1 MAQNVYSVKQV
12 NAYIRNMFAQDYM
25 LRRIYVKGEVSNCK
39 YHSSGHIYFSLKD
52 ESGTISCVMFAGKR
66 SGLSFAMKDGQQVI
80 VLGSVEVYAK
90 AGSYQLYADEIRLD
104 GEGLLYEK
112 FMQLK
117 RELQEMGMFDP
128 VYKKSIPAY
137 VKRVGVVTA
146 PTGAAVRD
154 IINVS
159 HRRNPYVQL
168 ILYPAKVQGQGAA
181 QSIVNGIH
189 ALEQAK
195 VDVMIIGRG
204 GGSIEDLWAF
214 NEEIVARAIFE
225 CEIPII
231 SAVGH
236 ATDESISDYVAD
248 MQVPTPSAAAEM
260 AVYDYR
266 IIDNALLEYQSK
278 LRSRMTQKLRIYRL
292 QTEALQSKLS
302 RLHPGYRL
310 KDQRRQLM
318 ELEEKL
324 DTGMSLK
331 LQKYRHKLEV
341 YIERMKG
348 LSPLLKLEKGYAYVE
363 DAKGRSLRSVKNI
376 KTGESL
382 KIHAVDGVVL
392 ARVQKI
398 LEEKDRIKEEDHD

>member
-1 MAQNVYSVKQV
+1 
-12 NAYIRNMFAQDYM
+12 
-25 LRRIYVKGEVSNCK
+25 
-39 YHSSGHIYFSLKD
+39 
-52 ESGTISCVMFAGKR
+52 
-66 SGLSFAMKDGQQVI
+66 
-80 VLGSVEVYAK
+80 
-90 AGSYQLYADEIRLD
+90 
-104 GEGLLYEK
+104 
-112 FMQLK
+112 
-117 RELQEMGMFDP
+117 
-128 VYKKSIPAY
+128 
-137 VKRVGVVTA
+137 
-146 PTGAAVRD
+146 
-154 IINVS
+154 
-159 HRRNPYVQL
+159 
-168 ILYPAKVQGQGAA
+168 
-181 QSIVNGIH
+181 
-189 ALEQAK
+189 
-195 VDVMIIGRG
+195 MIIGRG

-278 LRSRMTQKLRIYRL
+278 LYSRMTQKLRIYRL
-292 QTEALQSKLS
+292 HMEALQSKLS

-331 LQKYRHKLEV
+331 LRKYRHKLEV

-376 KTGESL
+376 KSGESL
-382 KIHAVDGVVL
+382 KIHAADGMVL

>member
-66 SGLSFAMKDGQQVI
+66 SGLSFTMKDGQQVI

-117 RELQEMGMFDP
+117 RELQEMGMFDA

-310 KDQRRQLM
+310 MDQRRQLM

-382 KIHAVDGVVL
+382 KIHAADGVVL

>member
-66 SGLSFAMKDGQQVI
+66 SGLSFTMKDGQQVI

-117 RELQEMGMFDP
+117 RELQEMGMFDA

-302 RLHPGYRL
+302 CLHPGYRL
-310 KDQRRQLM
+310 MDQRRQLM

-382 KIHAVDGVVL
+382 KIHAADGVVL

>member
-302 RLHPGYRL
+302 HLHPGYRL

-324 DTGMSLK
+324 DTGMNLK

-382 KIHAVDGVVL
+382 KIHAADGVVL

>member
-39 YHSSGHIYFSLKD
+39 YHSSRHIYFSLKD

-302 RLHPGYRL
+302 RLHPRYRL
-310 KDQRRQLM
+310 MDQRRQLM

-382 KIHAVDGVVL
+382 KIHAADGVVL

>member
-66 SGLSFAMKDGQQVI
+66 SGLSFTMKDGQQVI

-382 KIHAVDGVVL
+382 KIHAADGVVL

>member
-195 VDVMIIGRG
+195 ADVMIIGRG

-278 LRSRMTQKLRIYRL
+278 LYSRMTQKLRIYRL
-292 QTEALQSKLS
+292 HMEALQSKLS

-331 LQKYRHKLEV
+331 LRKYRHKLEV

-376 KTGESL
+376 KSGESL
-382 KIHAVDGVVL
+382 KIHAADGMVL

>member
-382 KIHAVDGVVL
+382 KIHAADGVVL

>member
-90 AGSYQLYADEIRLD
+90 AGAYQLYADEIRLD
-104 GEGLLYEK
+104 GDGLLYEK

-137 VKRVGVVTA
+137 AKRVGVVTA

-204 GGSIEDLWAF
+204 GGAIEDLWAF

-278 LRSRMTQKLRIYRL
+278 LHSRMTQKLRIYRL
-292 QTEALQSKLS
+292 QMEALQSKLS

-310 KDQRRQLM
+310 KDQRRRLM

-376 KTGESL
+376 KSGESL
-382 KIHAVDGVVL
+382 KIHAADGIVL

>member
-181 QSIVNGIH
+181 QSIANGIH

>member
-117 RELQEMGMFDP
+117 RELQEMGMFDA

-181 QSIVNGIH
+181 QSIANGIH

>member
-1 MAQNVYSVKQV
+1 MAQNIYSVKQV

-25 LRRIYVKGEVSNCK
+25 LRRIYVKGEISNCK

-66 SGLSFAMKDGQQVI
+66 GGLSFTMKDGQQVV

-90 AGSYQLYADEIRLD
+90 GGVYQLYAEEIRLD

-117 RELQEMGMFDP
+117 RELQDMGMFDP
-128 VYKKSIPAY
+128 VYKKPIPPY

-154 IINVS
+154 IMNVS
-159 HRRNPYVQL
+159 KRRNPYVQL
-168 ILYPAKVQGQGAA
+168 LLYPAKVQGQGAA

-189 ALEQAK
+189 ALEEAK
-195 VDVMIIGRG
+195 VDVMIVGRG

-248 MQVPTPSAAAEM
+248 MHVPTPSAAAEM
-260 AVYDYR
+260 AVADYR
-266 IIDNALLEYQSK
+266 LVDNALLEYQNK
-278 LRSRMTQKLRIYRL
+278 LNRLMGQKIRIYRL
-292 QTEALQSKLS
+292 KTETLQTKLS
-302 RLHPGYRL
+302 HLHPGYKL
-310 KDQRRQLM
+310 KEQRRQLM
-318 ELEEKL
+318 ELEDRL
-324 DTGMSLK
+324 DLGMNHK
-331 LQKYRHKLEV
+331 LQKYRHRLEV

-348 LSPLLKLEKGYAYVE
+348 LSPLSKLSSGYAYVE
-363 DAKGRSLRSVKNI
+363 DKEGRSLRSVKNVRP
-376 KTGESL
+376 GEDL
-382 KIHAVDGVVL
+382 KIHATDGVILTKVSE
-392 ARVQKI
+392 I
-398 LEEKDRIKEEDHD
+398 LEEDHRIKEEDHD

>member
-310 KDQRRQLM
+310 MDQRRQLM

-382 KIHAVDGVVL
+382 KIHAADGVVL

>member
-39 YHSSGHIYFSLKD
+39 YHSSRHIYFSLKD

-66 SGLSFAMKDGQQVI
+66 SGLSFTMKDGQQVV

-90 AGSYQLYADEIRLD
+90 GGVYQLYADEIRLD
-104 GEGLLYEK
+104 GEGVLYEK

-117 RELQEMGMFDP
+117 RELADMGMFDP
-128 VYKKSIPAY
+128 IYKKPIPAY

-159 HRRNPYVQL
+159 TRRNPYVQL
-168 ILYPAKVQGQGAA
+168 ILYPAKVQGEGAA
-181 QSIVNGIH
+181 ESIVAGIH
-189 ALEQAK
+189 ALEEAK
-195 VDVMIIGRG
+195 VDVMIVGRG

-225 CEIPII
+225 CQVPII

-248 MQVPTPSAAAEM
+248 MHVPTPSAAAEM

-266 IIDNALLEYQSK
+266 LLDNALKDYEMK
-278 LRSRMTQKLRIYRL
+278 FHRAMEQKIRIYRL
-292 QTEALQSKLS
+292 QTEALASKLS
-302 RLHPGYRL
+302 HLHPGYKL
-310 KDQRRQLM
+310 KEQRRQLM
-318 ELEEKL
+318 ELEERL
-324 DTGMSLK
+324 DSGIRQK
-331 LQKYRHKLEV
+331 LQKYRHKLDV

-348 LSPLLKLEKGYAYVE
+348 LSPLSKLSSGYAYVE
-363 DAKGRSLRSVKNI
+363 DPEGRSLRSVKNVSP
-376 KTGESL
+376 GDPL
-382 KIHAVDGVVL
+382 KIHATDGVILAEVSRVL
-392 ARVQKI
+392 EDKNRM
-398 LEEKDRIKEEDHD
+398 KEEDHD

>member
-137 VKRVGVVTA
+137 AKRVGVVTA

-195 VDVMIIGRG
+195 VEVMIIGRG

-278 LRSRMTQKLRIYRL
+278 LYSRMTQKLRIYRL
-292 QTEALQSKLS
+292 HMEALQSKLS

-376 KTGESL
+376 KSGESL
-382 KIHAVDGVVL
+382 KIHAADGMVL

-398 LEEKDRIKEEDHD
+398 FEEKDRIKEEEHD

>member
-39 YHSSGHIYFSLKD
+39 YHSSRHIYFSLKD

-66 SGLSFAMKDGQQVI
+66 SGLSFTMKDGQQVV

-90 AGSYQLYADEIRLD
+90 GGVYQLYADEIRLD
-104 GEGLLYEK
+104 GEGILYEK

-128 VYKKSIPAY
+128 VYKKPIPAY

-159 HRRNPYVQL
+159 KRRNPYVQL
-168 ILYPAKVQGQGAA
+168 ILYPAKVQGEGAA
-181 QSIVNGIH
+181 ESIVQGIKG
-189 ALEQAK
+189 LERAK
-195 VDVMIIGRG
+195 VDVIIVGRG

-248 MQVPTPSAAAEM
+248 MHVPTPSAAAEM

-266 IIDNALLEYQSK
+266 LIDSALVEYQNK
-278 LRSRMTQKLRIYRL
+278 LHTAICQKLRIYRL
-292 QTEALQSKLS
+292 QMSTLQTKLS
-302 RLHPGYRL
+302 HLHPGYKL
-310 KDQRRQLM
+310 KEQRRQLM

-324 DTGMSLK
+324 ELGMTGK
-331 LQKYRHKLEV
+331 LRKYRHRLDV

-348 LSPLLKLEKGYAYVE
+348 LSPLSKLESGYAYVE
-363 DAKGRSLRSVKNI
+363 NTEGKSLRSVKNV
-376 KTGESL
+376 KAGEKL
-382 KIHAVDGVVL
+382 KIHAVDGVLL
-392 ARVQKI
+392 AEVQEI
-398 LEEKDRIKEEDHD
+398 LEEKHRIKEEDHD